1 MLLSDFDY
9 DYPADLVAQ
18 HPLPERS
25 ASRLLALDRASG
37 RISHH
42 TFTDLPDFLRAGD
55 VLVLNESRVIN
66 ARLFGT
72 RENGRQAEVLLVH
85 PEPNGEWLAM
95 VHPGGKL
102 KVGRTVRF
110 GEEARLCVTDVV
122 GGGLRRMRLEG
133 SLDWN
138 QLMERYGSIPLPP
151 YIDRKPGP
159 QDSDRYQTVFAR
171 EHGSV
176 AAPTAGLHFTDSV
189 LSDISR
195 KGVEI
200 ARVVLHVGPG
210 TFKPVQAE
218 DISRHAMHA
227 EWFAVPVESAEMID
241 AARTAG
247 NRVWAVGTTVTRVLE
262 SAGRGGPIEAGSGWT
277 DLFIRPPFDFRV
289 VGGLVT
295 NFHLPRS
302 TLLML
307 VCAFG
312 GYTHVMGA
320 YRDAIRERYR
330 LFSYG
335 DAMVIA

>member
-18 HPLPERS
+18 HPLPQRS
-25 ASRLLALDRASG
+25 ASRLLALDRATG
-37 RISHH
+37 RVSHH
-42 TFTDLPDFLRAGD
+42 RFTDLPDFLTAGD
-55 VLVLNESRVIN
+55 VIVLNESRVIN

-110 GEEARLCVTDVV
+110 GNDAQLCVTDVV

-133 SLDWN
+133 DLDWY
-138 QLMERYGSIPLPP
+138 QLMERYGSVPLPP
-151 YIDRKPGP
+151 YIARKPDP
-159 QDSDRYQTVFAR
+159 EDSDRYQTVFAR

-176 AAPTAGLHFTDSV
+176 AAPTAGLHFTDAI
-189 LSDISR
+189 LDEISR
-195 KGVEI
+195 RNVEI

-210 TFKPVQAE
+210 TFKPVQVE
-218 DISRHAMHA
+218 DISRHDMHA
-227 EWFAVPVESAEMID
+227 EWFAVPAESAELID
-241 AARTAG
+241 SARTAG
-247 NRVWAVGTTVTRVLE
+247 NRVWAVGTTVTRALE
-262 SAGRGGPIEAGSGWT
+262 TAGRDGPIRSGSGWT
-277 DLFIRPPFDFRV
+277 DLFICPPFEFRV

-312 GYTHVMGA
+312 RYEHVMEA
-320 YRDAIRERYR
+320 YREAIRRRYR

-335 DAMVIA
+335 DAMVIG